1 MDQKGNG
8 RKKGKQANE
17 ADGQNSRVSELFPEV
32 ALVDRDVR
40 MATGL
45 GKSWAKS
52 GSLVEKKGGLS
63 HGKQAIWW
71 MWERWI
77 FEKVNP
83 K

>member
-17 ADGQNSRVSELFPEV
+17 ADRQNSRVSELFPEV

-52 GSLVEKKGGLS
+52 GSLVEKKRRIEPWKAS
-63 HGKQAIWW
+63 HLMDVREVDIW
-71 MWERWI
+71 EG
-77 FEKVNP
+77 
-83 K
+83 

>member
-45 GKSWAKS
+45 GKS
-52 GSLVEKKGGLS
+52 
-63 HGKQAIWW
+63 
-71 MWERWI
+71 
-77 FEKVNP
+77 
-83 K
+83 